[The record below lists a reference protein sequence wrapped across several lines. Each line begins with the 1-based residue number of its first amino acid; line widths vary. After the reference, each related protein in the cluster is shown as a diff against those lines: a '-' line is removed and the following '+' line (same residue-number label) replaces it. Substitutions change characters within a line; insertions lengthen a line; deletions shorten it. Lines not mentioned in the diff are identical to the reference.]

1 MGGKADKRVR
11 VRVFSYLRQA
21 GIDVSQANRAASK
34 VVGAMVGSGKLP
46 ECVVTL
52 AGAAV
57 TADPKLDGMN
67 ERDAVLVEPKAEPYE
82 VGGGSLAKGPQPG
95 MIGGKS
101 LAKGPVPGRIGGRGS
116 LRPGAEIGGLD
127 SERGA
132 KSMRGGYKTPAGN
145 QGSTTNFAIIEPIM
159 ERREVQGMMG
169 TVLSRGQIQTL
180 VGEVMRTVRDF

>member
-11 VRVFSYLRQA
+11 LRVFSYLRQA

-34 VVGAMVGSGKLP
+34 VVGAMCGSGALP

-67 ERDAVLVEPKAEPYE
+67 ERNAALLEPKAEPYE

-101 LAKGPVPGRIGGRGS
+101 LAKGPQPGRIAGGARGGFGKPS
-116 LRPGAEIGGLD
+116 V
-127 SERGA
+127 
-132 KSMRGGYKTPAGN
+132 GGYKTPAVN
-145 QGSTTNFAIIEPIM
+145 QGATTNFAIIEPIM
-159 ERREVQGMMG
+159 ERREVQQMMG
-169 TVLSRGQIQTL
+169 KVLSRGQIQNL
-180 VGEVMRTVRDF
+180 VGEVLRTVRDF